1 MTLFPGVALVTGAAS
16 GIFLFLIS
24 SAIFIFFFFLYISNT
39 VLISS
44 LGIGRAT
51 AVSFALEGC
60 SQIAICDRNLEGLH
74 GTVRLMKDV
83 SRDVEILVN
92 QVDML
97 EEAQIENM
105 VQAAVDKWG
114 RVDYAVNCAG

>member
-1 MTLFPGVALVTGAAS
+1 M
-16 GIFLFLIS
+16 
-24 SAIFIFFFFLYISNT
+24 
-39 VLISS
+39 LISS

-74 GTVRLMKDV
+74 GTERLMKDV
-83 SRDVEILVN
+83 SKDVEILVN